1 MSNWSIISVNIIT
14 QAYPSY
20 ADNSILYGRNQGQP
34 RFAWID
40 VEFLTKSIAC
50 VDRTWL
56 FSSNL
61 CRGASSAL
69 NFVGISL
76 RSLKAENVCVCVM
89 KFNSL
94 LIPGWNPSS
103 TFHITK
109 AARTIVSLLLC
120 ILQNHKQQSTLST
133 VSVSLRSFEVT
144 IWLCGVFAMSLVNLW
159 YSNTYAGIF
168 LQHDKYARWN
178 IGTVLPTE

>member
-1 MSNWSIISVNIIT
+1 MGYLLAISYVEALVEVKSTKKDGIYWKKKIKTMSNSSLTIIT
-14 QAYPSY
+14 QAHPSY
-20 ADNSILYGRNQGQP
+20 ADNSILYGWNQGQP

-103 TFHITK
+103 AFILYFSHYESSSHDRFIT
-109 AARTIVSLLLC
+109 SL
-120 ILQNHKQQSTLST
+120 H
-133 VSVSLRSFEVT
+133 
-144 IWLCGVFAMSLVNLW
+144 FAKS
-159 YSNTYAGIF
+159 
-168 LQHDKYARWN
+168 
-178 IGTVLPTE
+178 